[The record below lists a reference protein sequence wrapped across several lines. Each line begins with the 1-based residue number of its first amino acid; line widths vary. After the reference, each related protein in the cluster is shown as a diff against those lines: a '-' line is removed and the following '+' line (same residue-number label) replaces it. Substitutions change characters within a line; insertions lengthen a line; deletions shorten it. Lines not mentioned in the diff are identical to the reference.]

1 MRLLTSTVLAL
12 ALTLVA
18 ACSSSGNKSGN
29 SATAASASLLVD
41 TGAGGGYALD
51 ARVDVLAFERAD
63 GSFTDNVLTTG
74 ATLALA
80 RPSAASA
87 GVNLPAVPAGTYVAL
102 RLLLAENGVTALGS
116 DGRAETV
123 LPTSRDVRVP
133 FAAPTLLTDGG
144 VRWLA
149 LSHNGAPAITRDG
162 AGRLTWQPS
171 LATRLGDVQP
181 LHDVVVT
188 VAAIE
193 GDSLIGT
200 LSSCGGMSVRGRLSD
215 DSSLSDDSGS
225 RDRAGFL
232 RDSRSGDDLVCDGVL
247 SHDGSLHLGRA
258 HRRSRSSAD
267 ESKLYGQIVEL
278 QPGAPALR
286 VQMQELVRGGAGIG
300 TPLPVLTVR
309 TSSAQIYRSGARSV
323 RLEFGAFA
331 VGQRVEVE
339 WRGAVADN
347 SINAHEVEIEDGAGS
362 GVSHESEGQVSAI
375 DLAQNT
381 IVAVPRSDDP
391 LIVGGQR
398 VSQATVVISTS
409 TVIVREVDGDR
420 RTATLSDARVG
431 DRIWFW
437 GRAVEAQRVQATAV
451 RLRAAR

>member
-1 MRLLTSTVLAL
+1 MRLFTSTVLSLGL
-12 ALTLVA
+12 ALVA
-18 ACSSSGNKSGN
+18 ACSSSGSESGN
-29 SATAASASLLVD
+29 SNSASSTSLLVD
-41 TGAGGGYALD
+41 TGAGGGYALE
-51 ARVDVLAFERAD
+51 ARVDVLAFERVD
-63 GSFTDNVLTTG
+63 GSFTDNVLPTS

-116 DGRAETV
+116 DGRAENVTPTV
-123 LPTSRDVRVP
+123 RDVRVP
-133 FAAPTLLTDGG
+133 FAAPTLLSDGG
-144 VRWLA
+144 VRWLV
-149 LSHNGAPAITRDG
+149 LNHNGAPAITRDA

-171 LATRLGDVQP
+171 LVTRLGDVQP

-193 GDSLIGT
+193 GDHLIGT
-200 LSSCGGMSVRGRLSD
+200 LSSAGGMSVRGRLSD

-232 RDSRSGDDLVCDGVL
+232 RDSRSGDDLLCDGVL

-278 QPGAPALR
+278 LPSVPALR
-286 VQMQELVRGGAGIG
+286 VQVQELVRGGVGIG

-309 TSSAQIYRSGARSV
+309 TGSAQIHRSGVRSL
-323 RLEFGAFA
+323 RLDFSAFA

-347 SINAHEVEIEDGAGS
+347 TITAHEVAIEDGAGS
-362 GVSHESEGQVSAI
+362 GISHESEGQVAAI

-398 VSQATVVISTS
+398 VSQATVVLSAS

-420 RTATLSDARVG
+420 RSATLAEARVG

-437 GRAVEAQRVQATAV
+437 GRAVEPQRVQATAV